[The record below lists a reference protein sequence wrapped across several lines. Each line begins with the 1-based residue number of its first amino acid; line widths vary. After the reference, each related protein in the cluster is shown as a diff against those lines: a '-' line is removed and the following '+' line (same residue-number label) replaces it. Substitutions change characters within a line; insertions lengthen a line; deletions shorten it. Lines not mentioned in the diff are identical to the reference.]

1 MKKVKVTFWLLGF
14 GCGIALAGMIG
25 TLLTLRIDISS
36 QRISTR
42 ENDVV
47 DELIKEKQDDV
58 EKKSNEVSSIDSSP
72 DNGIERDDNNGQI
85 LMENEELSFAA
96 DDQTSIVEQ
105 QNEAETYRE
114 VSIPNASSANEIC
127 TILENAGIVENG
139 KDFLSYIKEHKKQ
152 TRLKNGTLSLPTDA
166 SYETLLELL
175 LI

>member
-25 TLLTLRIDISS
+25 TLLTLRIDISA

-72 DNGIERDDNNGQI
+72 DNGIEKNDNHGQI
-85 LMENEELSFAA
+85 LMENEDPSFTA

-127 TILENAGIVENG
+127 TILENEGIVENG

-152 TRLKNGTLSLPTDA
+152 TRLKNGRLSLPTDA